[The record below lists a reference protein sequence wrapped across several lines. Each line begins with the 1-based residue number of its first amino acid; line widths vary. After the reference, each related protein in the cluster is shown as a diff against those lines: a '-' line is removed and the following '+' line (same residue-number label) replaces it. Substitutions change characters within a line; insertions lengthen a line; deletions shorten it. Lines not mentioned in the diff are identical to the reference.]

1 MQKIF
6 NLLCMFS
13 MGSFCSAADFIL
25 YLWICGFVAFV
36 GGGGGWGGIC
46 RDILNMGLLWVPLPL
61 DIYIYIN
68 MGGIYPAGKLQW
80 HFTCGPDFSH
90 SLWLPF
96 VAAFVVLKGLKW
108 IYTL

>member
-25 YLWICGFVAFV
+25 YYEYVGLWQLWGR
-36 GGGGGWGGIC
+36 GGGMGGASAEI
-46 RDILNMGLLWVPLPL
+46 

-68 MGGIYPAGKLQW
+68 MGGIYPAGKLQ
-80 HFTCGPDFSH
+80 
-90 SLWLPF
+90 
-96 VAAFVVLKGLKW
+96 
-108 IYTL
+108 